1 MIEFLSCRPNLEV
14 DDLAPA
20 AAFLR
25 EVLGFEV
32 EVDEP
37 EMGLVL
43 LRRDAVGLALVQSP
57 TSGVNATTA
66 AYIGVTGVDD
76 LHEQCA
82 ARGARIVTGLADHPW
97 GLRDFVVEMP
107 GGHRL
112 ALGERI
118 TQPRLCRQEPG
129 ANRDSA
135 TDHPTVMEVL
145 AAFIREHSREPWPP
159 PESAVSP
166 APERFPRP
174 DVQAALTV
182 IGRRQVSQDS
192 WGHIDLTGAVLPGA
206 LLFHTN
212 LTNVRLVG
220 VNLAERTSS
229 AQTSRRRT

>member
-1 MIEFLSCRPNLEV
+1 MIEFFSCRPNLEV

-57 TSGVNATTA
+57 TPGVNATTA

-112 ALGERI
+112 SLGERI
-118 TQPRLCRQEPG
+118 TQLRLCRPEPG
-129 ANRDSA
+129 ANDR
-135 TDHPTVMEVL
+135 TDHPFGHATEQQHQTW
-145 AAFIREHSREPWPP
+145 IPTHEPGF
-159 PESAVSP
+159 
-166 APERFPRP
+166 ERH
-174 DVQAALTV
+174 T
-182 IGRRQVSQDS
+182 
-192 WGHIDLTGAVLPGA
+192 GH
-206 LLFHTN
+206 
-212 LTNVRLVG
+212 
-220 VNLAERTSS
+220 
-229 AQTSRRRT
+229 RRRAGLLVRGPGEQRGRPVNSGAFLYEAQGPDRRP

>member
-1 MIEFLSCRPNLEV
+1 VAVTEFLGCRPNLEV

-43 LRRDAVGLALVQSP
+43 LRRDAVGLALVQSATP
-57 TSGVNATTA
+57 GVNATTA

-76 LHEQCA
+76 LHQQCA

-118 TQPRLCRQEPG
+118 APLRL
-129 ANRDSA
+129 
-135 TDHPTVMEVL
+135 
-145 AAFIREHSREPWPP
+145 WPP
-159 PESAVSP
+159 EPQITRWVRAAEKQRQDVAPHADRRFLASRHSSP
-166 APERFPRP
+166 Y
-174 DVQAALTV
+174 
-182 IGRRQVSQDS
+182 
-192 WGHIDLTGAVLPGA
+192 HGA
-206 LLFHTN
+206 
-212 LTNVRLVG
+212 
-220 VNLAERTSS
+220 
-229 AQTSRRRT
+229 

>member
-118 TQPRLCRQEPG
+118 TQLRLCRQEPE
-129 ANRDSA
+129 RTDR
-135 TDHPTVMEVL
+135 TDHPFGRATEKQQRDVHSHAIRRISR
-145 AAFIREHSREPWPP
+145 AASRPC
-159 PESAVSP
+159 
-166 APERFPRP
+166 RHRP
-174 DVQAALTV
+174 
-182 IGRRQVSQDS
+182 
-192 WGHIDLTGAVLPGA
+192 
-206 LLFHTN
+206 
-212 LTNVRLVG
+212 
-220 VNLAERTSS
+220 
-229 AQTSRRRT
+229 

>member
-20 AAFLR
+20 AVFLR

-57 TSGVNATTA
+57 TSSANATTA

-97 GLRDFVVEMP
+97 GLRDFVVEIP

-118 TQPRLCRQEPG
+118 TQLRLCRQEPAEQITRSG
-129 ANRDSA
+129 ACSA
-135 TDHPTVMEVL
+135 AGHDRTCPGIAPPRLMGVL
-145 AAFIREHSREPWPP
+145 VPP
-159 PESAVSP
+159 A
-166 APERFPRP
+166 
-174 DVQAALTV
+174 D
-182 IGRRQVSQDS
+182 
-192 WGHIDLTGAVLPGA
+192 GA
-206 LLFHTN
+206 
-212 LTNVRLVG
+212 
-220 VNLAERTSS
+220 
-229 AQTSRRRT
+229 

>member
-1 MIEFLSCRPNLEV
+1 MSCRPNLEV

-118 TQPRLCRQEPG
+118 TQLRLCRQEPG
-129 ANRDSA
+129 ANRPNRSPIRARQRRAA
-135 TDHPTVMEVL
+135 TRG
-145 AAFIREHSREPWPP
+145 AFPSIRR
-159 PESAVSP
+159 
-166 APERFPRP
+166 
-174 DVQAALTV
+174 
-182 IGRRQVSQDS
+182 I
-192 WGHIDLTGAVLPGA
+192 
-206 LLFHTN
+206 
-212 LTNVRLVG
+212 
-220 VNLAERTSS
+220 SS
-229 AQTSRRRT
+229 AGRHAWVNHGT

>member
-1 MIEFLSCRPNLEV
+1 VIEFLSCRPNLEV

-57 TSGVNATTA
+57 TPGVNATTA

-118 TQPRLCRQEPG
+118 TPLRLCRQG
-129 ANRDSA
+129 AGISEA
-135 TDHPTVMEVL
+135 TEQITHSGAPQKSRNETCIPTQNGG
-145 AAFIREHSREPWPP
+145 SR
-159 PESAVSP
+159 AV
-166 APERFPRP
+166 
-174 DVQAALTV
+174 
-182 IGRRQVSQDS
+182 
-192 WGHIDLTGAVLPGA
+192 AVA
-206 LLFHTN
+206 SDN
-212 LTNVRLVG
+212 YAV
-220 VNLAERTSS
+220 
-229 AQTSRRRT
+229 